1 MNYDYDIVV
10 ETELGERRGSLAL
23 REGAEGCFGTLHLLR
38 SDNEVRGEISADG
51 QVRLIG
57 KIHTLLQNI
66 PFTASG
72 RLDAQ
77 QIALTLCCGRREL
90 ALRGTAKG
98 E

>member
-23 REGAEGCFGTLHLLR
+23 REEERGCRGTLHLLR

-51 QVRLIG
+51 QVRLAG

-66 PFTASG
+66 PFTACG

-77 QIALTLCCGRREL
+77 KIALTLRYGRREL
-90 ALRGTAKG
+90 PVRGTARG